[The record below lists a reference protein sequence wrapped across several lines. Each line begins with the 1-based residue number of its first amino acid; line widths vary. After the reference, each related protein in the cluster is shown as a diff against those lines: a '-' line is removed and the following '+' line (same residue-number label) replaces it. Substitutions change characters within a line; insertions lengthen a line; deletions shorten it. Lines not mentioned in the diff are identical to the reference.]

1 MNGNRKRKKK
11 AEKLFNQWKRERDEA
26 VSSLDLQKFKAFY
39 LKWQEKGAY
48 AKKPLPPDNIVEISM
63 YKMACEI
70 TAIPEDIALKAAK
83 WLVEH
88 GYFAGIDW
96 NSKEYVAKEETPEGC
111 DNDCEHCEYATC
123 PKEEN
128 KNDGC

>member
-1 MNGNRKRKKK
+1 MNGNRKRKQKK
-11 AEKLFNQWKRERDEA
+11 EKLFDQWKRERDEA
-26 VSSLDLQKFKAFY
+26 VMSLDVEKFKAFC

-70 TAIPEDIALKAAK
+70 TTIPEDIALKAAK
-83 WLVEH
+83 WLVER
-88 GYFAGIDW
+88 GYIAGIDW
-96 NSKEYVAKEETPEGC
+96 DAKEDEQKAEAPEDC

-123 PKEEN
+123 PKEEE
-128 KNDGC
+128 KE